1 MAGNF
6 FAGTCIFGYAKLCL
20 FPAKRTETDT
30 KDICSLLKRPG
41 LVQSLPQI
49 GEGLLLM
56 ELNPP
61 AANVPDL
68 WDQPAVSRK
77 RQHYL

>member
-6 FAGTCIFGYAKLCL
+6 LPEPCILDYAKLCL

-30 KDICSLLKRPG
+30 KDICCFLKRPG
-41 LVQSLPQI
+41 LVQKPVVYKLPQI

-56 ELNPP
+56 ELKSPCSKC
-61 AANVPDL
+61 ADL
-68 WDQPAVSRK
+68 
-77 RQHYL
+77 

>member
-30 KDICSLLKRPG
+30 KDICCFLKRPG
-41 LVQSLPQI
+41 LVQSLLYI
-49 GEGLLLM
+49 SCLKLAKGFF
-56 ELNPP
+56 
-61 AANVPDL
+61 
-68 WDQPAVSRK
+68 
-77 RQHYL
+77 

>member
-30 KDICSLLKRPG
+30 KDVCRFLKRSG
-41 LVQSLPQI
+41 LVQSPLYI
-49 GEGLLLM
+49 SSLKLAKSIL
-56 ELNPP
+56 
-61 AANVPDL
+61 
-68 WDQPAVSRK
+68 
-77 RQHYL
+77 